1 MQFVYLCALASLLA
15 ARMHRK
21 RKKEGMPKA
30 LIRLNEYFFG
40 GVNLRKSKRVLSIC
54 LAAMMLLGCIQAA
67 FIAGAVSDSTV
78 KVAAISDI
86 RYQANGTDA
95 DGLMVSKSAALL
107 DAALAEVMAS
117 DADVLLVTGDIT
129 NNGDRNSHQAVA
141 AKLAEVET
149 QGYEVYVIPGERDV
163 REGGV
168 NLSAVTKAQFEDLYK
183 AFGYDEALQD
193 ANSASYVAEL
203 GHGFKV
209 VMSDSVAANGQ
220 GQLTQWAV
228 TQAQSAVASGNT
240 VFAASHHPVVGR
252 GSVDRTFMDLLNTL
266 SGVTLNLGGTDFRL
280 YTNDPA
286 QAAASIGLVDD
297 TRILPAN
304 GADPAALADAGVKYV
319 FTGHGCTM
327 SIAGYTT
334 TNGAQM
340 YDVMTGSLVGSGSG
354 VRYATLNKGVDNM
367 KQQRAEFSTE
377 MLTSAAGVPDVQAA
391 AHDALAA
398 DMPNQVDDAI
408 ATAEAVI
415 GHLLPAIKPN
425 VQQIVRD
432 IDIGAL
438 APEYASLL
446 NMIGGT
452 IDSVKNDLNNSYVSP
467 LFDLLS
473 VSRIHSV
480 IADVRAA
487 LEQMDFNGRDF
498 YGFLA
503 DIFGAIQRGDGVTP
517 ASVEGIFDALRN
529 GEKEPLV
536 ALIQSFANYF
546 NPNNLVSLL
555 NDVLDLRFQ
564 KTYNIVGP
572 AVAATITVH
581 LRSLLAGSTNVVTGV
596 ATVPID
602 LWSILDGAITLPDG
616 QTISSIARPIVNAL
630 ILGGDNDASTPQTPA
645 RFTQNLKDQAN
656 TVVDLL
662 IGFGVGDLIGE
673 NVFAQGQNAT
683 LVARTVTLDEVTAY
697 LDAVAPDA
705 NADALTAAE
714 WIQVRDALNALG
726 RFTAEQQASANGELT
741 AATETE
747 PAYTQADKLRDLLD
761 ETFYAAVAA
770 DFTQK
775 VNALPAELT
784 IDNAAEVYALQSEYD
799 QFYAEIKANISAE
812 TVEKLNDAA
821 GQIYALE
828 NYDPDVAAV
837 VQKIDA
843 IGEVTAESEAAIQ
856 DARAAYELLD
866 VRQKKLVTNYEVL
879 VAAEAALIVAKENA
893 AAIANVEELID
904 NIGEVTATQS
914 CKRKIDRAR
923 EAYNALAPELQPQV
937 SNYSVLTA
945 AEARYAELVGA
956 AEDAAAAQPV
966 IDLINA
972 IGTVTLS
979 SGARIEAAEDAYA
992 LLTESQQALVTNYQ
1006 TLLDARAAYDALVAQ
1021 AAGDQEAAQ
1030 AVIDLIAAIGDVTL
1044 ESGEAI
1050 LAAEAA
1056 YGELTGAQ
1064 QALVNNYAVLTAARA
1079 TYDALVKA
1087 QADQAAADAVE
1098 ELIAAIGEVTVEKEP
1113 QINAAREAYNQ
1124 LTNDQKR
1131 LVENLAVLTAA
1142 EAQLSVLKNDFFF
1155 EDGATGITLRADS
1168 GVIPMDTVMVVHQ
1181 ILSGDVYEKL
1191 AAEYKAIRLYD
1202 IALLSGGE
1210 AVTPTEAVRISIPQF
1225 AANASVYAVSAS
1237 GEVTPV
1243 EAALENG
1250 SFNFTAE
1257 DVGMFVV
1264 AQPKD
1269 TVDTQALTA
1278 AIEAYE
1284 ALNAGHYTSATFAK
1298 ATAAYEAA
1306 KAALTG
1312 TQQQVDAA
1320 AAALGDAIAL
1330 LEVKPANFTAL
1341 RRALLSARRL
1351 DAADYMNFAAVTD
1364 AMNAAQDILSQDAS
1378 YDIRNQAEIDAAA
1391 DALNKAV
1398 AELQYAAP
1406 DFSAID
1412 AALAA
1417 IPQDSQ
1423 NYTTDSW
1430 ANVTA
1435 AKAAAEQLKST
1446 LTRADANWE
1455 QQVADAAQ
1463 AVTDAV
1469 NALVRVNT
1477 TPANT
1482 AALQRAIKLAALY
1495 SAKDY
1500 TNYDLVEE
1508 AVADAQE
1515 LLATRPTADNQAAV
1529 DAAEDAILDAIGGLE
1544 WAQTSFLYR
1553 AATTVVRLFR
1563 MPSIFF

>member
-193 ANSASYVAEL
+193 ANSASYVADL

-452 IDSVKNDLNNSYVSP
+452 FDSVKNDLNNSYVSP

-770 DFTQK
+770 DFIQK

-866 VRQKKLVTNYEVL
+866 VRADRCQ
-879 VAAEAALIVAKENA
+879 
-893 AAIANVEELID
+893 
-904 NIGEVTATQS
+904 GERG
-914 CKRKIDRAR
+914 CDC
-923 EAYNALAPELQPQV
+923 EC
-937 SNYSVLTA
+937 
-945 AEARYAELVGA
+945 
-956 AEDAAAAQPV
+956 
-966 IDLINA
+966 
-972 IGTVTLS
+972 
-979 SGARIEAAEDAYA
+979 
-992 LLTESQQALVTNYQ
+992 
-1006 TLLDARAAYDALVAQ
+1006 
-1021 AAGDQEAAQ
+1021 
-1030 AVIDLIAAIGDVTL
+1030 
-1044 ESGEAI
+1044 
-1050 LAAEAA
+1050 
-1056 YGELTGAQ
+1056 
-1064 QALVNNYAVLTAARA
+1064 
-1079 TYDALVKA
+1079 
-1087 QADQAAADAVE
+1087 
-1098 ELIAAIGEVTVEKEP
+1098 
-1113 QINAAREAYNQ
+1113 
-1124 LTNDQKR
+1124 
-1131 LVENLAVLTAA
+1131 
-1142 EAQLSVLKNDFFF
+1142 
-1155 EDGATGITLRADS
+1155 
-1168 GVIPMDTVMVVHQ
+1168 
-1181 ILSGDVYEKL
+1181 
-1191 AAEYKAIRLYD
+1191 
-1202 IALLSGGE
+1202 
-1210 AVTPTEAVRISIPQF
+1210 
-1225 AANASVYAVSAS
+1225 
-1237 GEVTPV
+1237 
-1243 EAALENG
+1243 
-1250 SFNFTAE
+1250 
-1257 DVGMFVV
+1257 
-1264 AQPKD
+1264 
-1269 TVDTQALTA
+1269 
-1278 AIEAYE
+1278 
-1284 ALNAGHYTSATFAK
+1284 
-1298 ATAAYEAA
+1298 
-1306 KAALTG
+1306 
-1312 TQQQVDAA
+1312 
-1320 AAALGDAIAL
+1320 
-1330 LEVKPANFTAL
+1330 
-1341 RRALLSARRL
+1341 
-1351 DAADYMNFAAVTD
+1351 
-1364 AMNAAQDILSQDAS
+1364 
-1378 YDIRNQAEIDAAA
+1378 
-1391 DALNKAV
+1391 
-1398 AELQYAAP
+1398 
-1406 DFSAID
+1406 
-1412 AALAA
+1412 
-1417 IPQDSQ
+1417 
-1423 NYTTDSW
+1423 
-1430 ANVTA
+1430 
-1435 AKAAAEQLKST
+1435 
-1446 LTRADANWE
+1446 
-1455 QQVADAAQ
+1455 
-1463 AVTDAV
+1463 
-1469 NALVRVNT
+1469 
-1477 TPANT
+1477 
-1482 AALQRAIKLAALY
+1482 
-1495 SAKDY
+1495 
-1500 TNYDLVEE
+1500 
-1508 AVADAQE
+1508 
-1515 LLATRPTADNQAAV
+1515 
-1529 DAAEDAILDAIGGLE
+1529 
-1544 WAQTSFLYR
+1544 
-1553 AATTVVRLFR
+1553 
-1563 MPSIFF
+1563 

>member
-1 MQFVYLCALASLLA
+1 M
-15 ARMHRK
+15 K
-21 RKKEGMPKA
+21 
-30 LIRLNEYFFG
+30 
-40 GVNLRKSKRVLSIC
+40 KSKRLLSIL
-54 LAAMMLLGCIQAA
+54 LAGAMLVGSVPAV
-67 FIAGAVSDSTV
+67 FVAGAVSDSTV
-78 KVAAISDI
+78 KVAVISDI
-86 RYQANGTDA
+86 RYQAGGTDA
-95 DGLMVSKSAALL
+95 DGMMVSKSEALL
-107 DAALAEVMAS
+107 DAALEEVVTS
-117 DADVLLVTGDIT
+117 EADVLLVTGDLT
-129 NNGDRNSHQAVA
+129 NNGSRASHQAVA

-168 NLSAVTKAQFEDLYK
+168 NLAAVTKAQFEDLYK

-193 ANSASYVAEL
+193 ANSASYVADL

-266 SGVTLNLGGTDFRL
+266 SGVTLNLGGTNFRL

-286 QAAASIGLVDD
+286 QAAASLGLVDD

-377 MLTSAAGVPDVQAA
+377 MLTAAAGVPDVQAA

-438 APEYASLL
+438 APEYAGILDL
-446 NMIGGT
+446 IGGT

-517 ASVEGIFDALRN
+517 DSVEGIFDALRN

-616 QTISSIARPIVNAL
+616 QTISSIARPLVNAL

-645 RFTQNLKDQAN
+645 RFTQNLKDQAS

-673 NVFAQGQNAT
+673 NVFAQGQSGAY
-683 LVARTVTLDEVTAY
+683 VARTVTLEEVGAY
-697 LDAVAPDA
+697 LDELAPDL
-705 NADALTAAE
+705 NAGTLTADE
-714 WIQVRDALNALG
+714 WAKVRDALNALG
-726 RFTAEQQASANGELT
+726 RFTAEQQATVNGELT
-741 AATETE
+741 AATDTE
-747 PAYTQADKLRDLLD
+747 PAYTQADKLGDLAD
-761 ETFYAAVAA
+761 AAFYQSVAA
-770 DFTQK
+770 DFTNR

-812 TVEKLNDAA
+812 TVEKLNDAVD
-821 GQIYALE
+821 QIFMLE
-828 NYDPDVAAV
+828 NYDADVAAV
-837 VQKIDA
+837 IEKIDS
-843 IGEVTAESEAAIQ
+843 IGEVTVESEAAIQ
-856 DARAAYELLD
+856 DARAAYEQLD

-879 VAAEAALIVAKENA
+879 EAAEAALIVAKENA
-893 AAIANVEELID
+893 AAIANVVDLID
-904 NIGEVTATQS
+904 SIGEVTATQS
-914 CKRKIDRAR
+914 SKRRIDRAR
-923 EAYNALAPELQPQV
+923 EAYNELAPELQAQV

-972 IGTVTLS
+972 IGTVTLN

-1044 ESGEAI
+1044 ESEDEI
-1050 LAAEAA
+1050 LAAREA
-1056 YGELTGAQ
+1056 YNKLTAAQ
-1064 QALVNNYAVLTAARA
+1064 QALVSNYAVLTNAETTLAALQK
-1079 TYDALVKA
+1079 D

-1113 QINAAREAYNQ
+1113 QIVAAREAYNQ

-1131 LVENLAVLTAA
+1131 LVENLSVLTDA

-1155 EDGATGITLRADS
+1155 EDGQTGITLRADS
-1168 GVIPMDTVMVVHQ
+1168 GVIPMDTIMSVEQ
-1181 ILSGDVYEKL
+1181 ILSGEVYEKL
-1191 AAEYKAIRLYD
+1191 AAEYKAIRLYN
-1202 IALLSGGE
+1202 ITLLSGGE
-1210 AVTPTEAVRISIPQF
+1210 AVTPTEAVRIAIPQF
-1225 AANASVYAVSAS
+1225 AVNTSVYAVSAS

-1243 EAALENG
+1243 EATLENG
-1250 SFNFTAE
+1250 SFSFTAE
-1257 DVGMFVV
+1257 NVGMFVV
-1264 AQPKD
+1264 AQPRD
-1269 TVDTQALTA
+1269 TVDTTALEA

-1284 ALNAGHYTSATFAK
+1284 ALDPTIYTEASFAK

-1306 KAALTG
+1306 KAELEAGYVRTVSN
-1312 TQQQVDAA
+1312 QDRIDAA
-1320 AAALGDAIAL
+1320 AAALNDAIEM
-1330 LEVKPANFTAL
+1330 LEVKPASFTAL
-1341 RRALLSARRL
+1341 RRALLSAKRL
-1351 DAADYMNFAAVTD
+1351 DPADYTNFTAVTD
-1364 AMNAAQDILSQDAS
+1364 AMNAAQDILDQSAS
-1378 YDIRNQAEIDAAA
+1378 YDIRNQAQIDAAA
-1391 DALNKAV
+1391 TALNQAIEQL
-1398 AELQYAAP
+1398 AYAAP

-1412 AALAA
+1412 AAIAA
-1417 IPQDSQ
+1417 IPVDSQ
-1423 NYTTDSW
+1423 NYTQDSW
-1430 ANVTA
+1430 AAVTA
-1435 AKAAAEQLKST
+1435 AKEAAEQLKAT
-1446 LTRADANWE
+1446 LTREDANWE
-1455 QQVADAAQ
+1455 QKVADAAQ

-1477 TPANT
+1477 TSADT

-1515 LLATRPTADNQAAV
+1515 LLATRPTSDNQAAV
-1529 DAAEDAILDAIGGLE
+1529 DAAEDAILDAIAGLE
-1544 WAQTSFLYR
+1544 WAQTSFLAR
-1553 AATTVVRLFR
+1553 AFSTVVRLVR
-1563 MPSIFF
+1563 LPSIFF

>member
-1 MQFVYLCALASLLA
+1 M
-15 ARMHRK
+15 
-21 RKKEGMPKA
+21 KKC
-30 LIRLNEYFFG
+30 
-40 GVNLRKSKRVLSIC
+40 KRVLSIC

-67 FIAGAVSDSTV
+67 FVAGAVSDSTV

-129 NNGDRNSHQAVA
+129 NDGARSSHNAVA
-141 AKLAEVET
+141 AKLAEVEA
-149 QGYEVYVIPGERDV
+149 QGFDVYVIPGERDV

-168 NLSAVTKAQFEDLYK
+168 NPTGVSKSEFENIYK
-183 AFGYDEALQD
+183 SFGYDEALQD
-193 ANSASYVAEL
+193 SGSASYVAEL
-203 GHGFKV
+203 GHGFTL

-228 TQAQSAVASGNT
+228 SQAQSAVAKGNT

-266 SGVTLNLGGTDFRL
+266 SGVQLNVAGSTLRL

-286 QAAASIGLVDD
+286 QAAASLGLADD
-297 TRILPAN
+297 TRILPEN

-319 FTGHGCTM
+319 FTGHGYTM

-334 TNGAQM
+334 TSGAQM
-340 YDVMTGSLVGSGSG
+340 YDVMTGSLAGSGSG
-354 VRYATLNKGVDNM
+354 VRFATLNKGVDSM
-367 KQQRAEFSTE
+367 KEQRAEFSAE
-377 MLTSAAGVPDVQAA
+377 MLTTAAGVPDVQAA

-408 ATAEAVI
+408 AKAEALV
-415 GHLLPAIKPN
+415 GHLLPAILPN
-425 VQQIVRD
+425 VQQFVRD
-432 IDIGAL
+432 VDIAAL
-438 APEYASLL
+438 APDYETVLG
-446 NMIGGT
+446 MIGGT
-452 IDSVKNDLNNSYVSP
+452 ITTVKNDLNNQYLAP
-467 LFDLLS
+467 LFGLLS
-473 VSRIHSV
+473 VQKIHNI

-517 ASVEGIFDALRN
+517 DSVEGIFDALRN
-529 GEKEPLV
+529 GDADELNG
-536 ALIQSFANYF
+536 LIQSFADRF
-546 NPNNLVSLL
+546 NPTNLVNLL
-555 NDVLDLRFQ
+555 NEILNLRFSKNYQ
-564 KTYNIVGP
+564 VVGP
-572 AVAATITVH
+572 AIAATITVH
-581 LRSLLAGSTNVVTGV
+581 LRSLLAGSTNVVTGI

-602 LWSILDGAITLPDG
+602 LWSILDGPDMPKLPNG
-616 QTISSIARPIVNAL
+616 QTISQVARPLVNAL
-630 ILGGDNDASTPQTPA
+630 ILGGDNDASTQQTPA
-645 RFTQNLKDQAN
+645 RFTQNLKDKAS

-673 NVFAQGQNAT
+673 NVFAQGQSAT

-741 AATETE
+741 AATETD

-770 DFTQK
+770 DFTAK
-775 VNALPAELT
+775 VNALPAVEALT
-784 IDNAAEVYALQSEYD
+784 LENDRDTVYTLRSEYD
-799 QFYAEIKANISAE
+799 QFYAEIKAHISDD
-812 TVEKLNDAA
+812 TVAKLNAAA

-893 AAIANVEELID
+893 AAIAEVEELIE
-904 NIGEVTATQS
+904 NIGEVAATQS
-914 CKRKIDRAR
+914 SKRKIDRAR
-923 EAYNALAPELQPQV
+923 EAYNALAPELQAQV
-937 SNYSVLTA
+937 ENYAVLTA

-966 IDLINA
+966 IDLIHA
-972 IGTVTLS
+972 IGTVTLN
-979 SGARIEAAEDAYA
+979 SGARIEAAEKAYA

-1006 TLLDARAAYDALVAQ
+1006 TLLAAREAYNALVAQ
-1021 AAGDQEAAQ
+1021 AEEDQSAAQ
-1030 AVIDLIAAIGDVTL
+1030 AVIEKIAAIGTVTL
-1044 ESGEAI
+1044 ESEEAI
-1050 LAAEAA
+1050 LAAREA
-1056 YGELTGAQ
+1056 YRGLTATQ
-1064 QALVNNYAVLTAARA
+1064 QALVSNYAVLVNAESALATLKKDAADRE
-1079 TYDALVKA
+1079 
-1087 QADQAAADAVE
+1087 AADAVE
-1098 ELIAAIGEVTVEKEP
+1098 ALIDAIGEVTVEKEP

-1131 LVENLAVLTAA
+1131 LIENLAVLTAA

-1168 GVIPMDTVMVVHQ
+1168 GVIPMDTDMLVEQV
-1181 ILSGDVYEKL
+1181 LSGDAYDAFAADYKVY
-1191 AAEYKAIRLYD
+1191 RLYE
-1202 IALLSGGE
+1202 ISLLSGGE
-1210 AVTPTEAVRISIPQF
+1210 AVTPTSAVRITIPQF
-1225 AANASVYAVSAS
+1225 AVDTAVYAVSVEGAI
-1237 GEVTPV
+1237 TPV

-1250 SFNFTAE
+1250 SFSFTAE
-1257 DVGMFVV
+1257 NVGIFAV
-1264 AQPKD
+1264 AQRKA
-1269 TVDTQALTA
+1269 TVDTAALEA
-1278 AIEAYE
+1278 AIDAYE
-1284 ALNAGHYTSATFAK
+1284 ALEQSYYTDASLVK
-1298 ATAAYEAA
+1298 ASAAYEAA
-1306 KAALTG
+1306 KAELNANYELTE
-1312 TQQQVDAA
+1312 TNQQKVDAA

-1330 LEVKPANFTAL
+1330 LEVKPASFTAL

-1351 DAADYMNFAAVTD
+1351 DAADYKNFAAVTD
-1364 AMNAAQDILSQDAS
+1364 AMNDAQDILDQSAN
-1378 YDIRNQAEIDAAA
+1378 YDIRNQAQIDAAA

-1398 AELQYAAP
+1398 AALQYAAP

-1417 IPQDSQ
+1417 IPMDSQ
-1423 NYTTDSW
+1423 NYTPESW
-1430 ANVTA
+1430 NKLQA
-1435 AKAAAEQLKST
+1435 AKAAAEQLKAT

-1455 QQVADAAQ
+1455 QQVADAAE

-1477 TPANT
+1477 TPADT

-1515 LLATRPTADNQAAV
+1515 LLATRPEADDQAAV
-1529 DAAEDAILDAIGGLE
+1529 NAAEDAILNAIGALE
-1544 WAQTSFLYR
+1544 WANTSFLYR
-1553 AATTVVRLFR
+1553 AVATVVRLFR

>member
-30 LIRLNEYFFG
+30 LIRLNEYFYFG

-193 ANSASYVAEL
+193 ANSASYVADL

-354 VRYATLNKGVDNM
+354 VRFATLNKGTDGM

-408 ATAEAVI
+408 DTALAVVMHVI
-415 GHLLPAIKPN
+415 PALIPN
-425 VQQIVRD
+425 VQNLVRNIDLAALNVEVPSIANDAVQD
-432 IDIGAL
+432 IKNQL
-438 APEYASLL
+438 ASGYATTLL
-446 NMIGGT
+446 NTLGNQTKLENI
-452 IDSVKNDLNNSYVSP
+452 VS
-467 LFDLLS
+467 
-473 VSRIHSV
+473 
-480 IADVRAA
+480 DVRSA

-517 ASVEGIFDALRN
+517 DSIEGIFDALRN
-529 GEKEPLV
+529 GESDSLV
-536 ALIQSFANYF
+536 ALIQSFADKF
-546 NPNNLVSLL
+546 NSTNLVNFL
-555 NDVLDLRFQ
+555 NEILDLQ
-564 KTYNIVGP
+564 ISASSV
-572 AVAATITVH
+572 AVVVRITVSGN
-581 LRSLLAGSTNVVTGV
+581 LRCLLAGPYKLIDAGSLVSI
-596 ATVPID
+596 PDID
-602 LWSILDGAITLPDG
+602 LWGILDGAVTLPNG
-616 QTISSIARPIVNAL
+616 QTISQVARPLVNAL

-893 AAIANVEELID
+893 AAIAEVEELIED
-904 NIGEVTATQS
+904 IGEVAATQS
-914 CKRKIDRAR
+914 SKRKIDRAR
-923 EAYNALAPELQPQV
+923 EAYNALAPELQAQV
-937 SNYSVLTA
+937 GNYAVLTA

-1044 ESGEAI
+1044 ESEEAI

-1284 ALNAGHYTSATFAK
+1284 ALNAGHYTSATFVK

-1398 AELQYAAP
+1398 AELQYAAL

-1430 ANVTA
+1430 AKVTA

-1455 QQVADAAQ
+1455 QQVADAAE

-1477 TPANT
+1477 TPADT

>member
-1 MQFVYLCALASLLA
+1 M
-15 ARMHRK
+15 K
-21 RKKEGMPKA
+21 
-30 LIRLNEYFFG
+30 
-40 GVNLRKSKRVLSIC
+40 KSKRLLSIL
-54 LAAMMLLGCIQAA
+54 LAGAMLVGSVPAV
-67 FIAGAVSDSTV
+67 FVAGAVSDSTV
-78 KVAAISDI
+78 KVAVISDI
-86 RYQANGTDA
+86 RYQAGGTDA
-95 DGLMVSKSAALL
+95 DGMMVSKSEALL
-107 DAALAEVMAS
+107 DAALEEVVTS
-117 DADVLLVTGDIT
+117 EADVLLVTGDLT
-129 NNGDRNSHQAVA
+129 NNGSRASHQAVA
-141 AKLAEVET
+141 AKLAEVEA

-168 NLSAVTKAQFEDLYK
+168 NLAAVTKAQFEDLYK
-183 AFGYDEALQD
+183 AFGYGEGTQD
-193 ANSASYVAEL
+193 PNSASYVADL

-266 SGVTLNLGGTDFRL
+266 YGVTLNLGGTNFRL

-286 QAAASIGLVDD
+286 QAAASLGLVDD
-297 TRILPAN
+297 TRILPEN
-304 GADPAALADAGVKYV
+304 GADPAALADAGIKYV

-377 MLTSAAGVPDVQAA
+377 MLTSADGVPDVQAA

-398 DMPNQVDDAI
+398 DMANQVDDAI

-438 APEYASLL
+438 APEYAGILDL
-446 NMIGGT
+446 IGGT
-452 IDSVKNDLNNSYVSP
+452 IDSVKNDLNNSYVGP

-517 ASVEGIFDALRN
+517 ASVECIFDALRN

-546 NPNNLVSLL
+546 NPTNLVNLL
-555 NDVLDLRFQ
+555 NDVLDLKFQ

-616 QTISSIARPIVNAL
+616 QTISSIARPLVNAL

-673 NVFAQGQNAT
+673 NVFAQGQSGAY
-683 LVARTVTLDEVTAY
+683 VARTVTLEEVGAY
-697 LDAVAPDA
+697 LDELAPDL
-705 NADALTAAE
+705 NAGALTADE
-714 WIQVRDALNALG
+714 WAKVRDALNALG
-726 RFTAEQQASANGELT
+726 RFTAEQQASINGELT
-741 AATETE
+741 AATDTD
-747 PAYTQADKLRDLLD
+747 PAYTQADKLNDLANAA
-761 ETFYAAVAA
+761 FYQSVAA
-770 DFTQK
+770 DFTGR

-812 TVEKLNDAA
+812 TVEKLNDAVD
-821 GQIYALE
+821 QIFMLE
-828 NYDPDVAAV
+828 NYDADVAAV
-837 VQKIDA
+837 IEKIDS
-843 IGEVTAESEAAIQ
+843 IGVVTVESEAAIQ
-856 DARAAYELLD
+856 DARAAYEQLD

-879 VAAEAALIVAKENA
+879 EAAEAALIVAKENA
-893 AAIANVEELID
+893 AAIANVVDLID
-904 NIGEVTATQS
+904 SIGEVTATQS
-914 CKRKIDRAR
+914 SKRRIDRAR
-923 EAYNALAPELQPQV
+923 EAYNELAPELQAQV
-937 SNYSVLTA
+937 TNYSVLTA

-972 IGTVTLS
+972 IGTVTLN
-979 SGARIEAAEDAYA
+979 SGARIEAAEEAYA

-1006 TLLDARAAYDALVAQ
+1006 TLLDAREAYDALVAQ
-1021 AAGDQEAAQ
+1021 AAGDQEVAQ

-1044 ESGEAI
+1044 ESEDEI
-1050 LAAEAA
+1050 LAAREA
-1056 YGELTGAQ
+1056 YNKLTPAQ
-1064 QALVNNYAVLTAARA
+1064 QALVNNYAVLTNAETTLAA
-1079 TYDALVKA
+1079 LQKN

-1098 ELIAAIGEVTVEKEP
+1098 KLIAAIGEVTVEKEP
-1113 QINAAREAYNQ
+1113 QIVAAREAYNQ

-1131 LVENLAVLTAA
+1131 LVENLSVLTDA

-1155 EDGATGITLRADS
+1155 EDGPTGITLRADS
-1168 GVIPMDTVMVVHQ
+1168 GVIPMDTIMSVEQ
-1181 ILSGDVYEKL
+1181 ILSGEVYEKL
-1191 AAEYKAIRLYD
+1191 AAEYKAIRLYN
-1202 IALLSGGE
+1202 ITLLSGGE
-1210 AVTPTEAVRISIPQF
+1210 AVTPTEAVRIAIPQF
-1225 AANASVYAVSAS
+1225 AVNTSVYAVSAS

-1243 EAALENG
+1243 EATLENG
-1250 SFNFTAE
+1250 SFSFTAE
-1257 DVGMFVV
+1257 NVGMFVV
-1264 AQPKD
+1264 AQPRNS
-1269 TVDTQALTA
+1269 VDTAALLA

-1284 ALNAGHYTSATFAK
+1284 ALEPDHYTEASFAK

-1306 KAALTG
+1306 KAERDANYEYTESN
-1312 TQQQVDAA
+1312 QQKVDAA
-1320 AAALGDAIAL
+1320 AAALNDAVEM
-1330 LEVKPANFTAL
+1330 LEVKPASFTAL
-1341 RRALLSARRL
+1341 RRALLSAKRL
-1351 DAADYMNFAAVTD
+1351 DPADYTNFAAVTD
-1364 AMNAAQDILSQDAS
+1364 AMNAAQDILDQSAS
-1378 YDIRNQAEIDAAA
+1378 YDIRNQAQIDAAA
-1391 DALNKAV
+1391 DALNQAIE
-1398 AELQYAAP
+1398 ALQYAAP

-1423 NYTTDSW
+1423 NYTKDSW
-1430 ANVTA
+1430 AAVAA
-1435 AKAAAEQLKST
+1435 AKEAAEQLKAT
-1446 LTRADANWE
+1446 LARGDANWE

-1477 TPANT
+1477 TPADT

-1515 LLATRPTADNQAAV
+1515 LLATRPTSDDQAAV
-1529 DAAEDAILDAIGGLE
+1529 DAAEDAILDAIAGLE
-1544 WAQTSFLYR
+1544 WAQTSFLAR
-1553 AATTVVRLFR
+1553 AVSTVVRLVR
-1563 MPSIFF
+1563 LPSIFF